1 MNLVKYFLFI
11 ISLLFLSC
19 EDIIDVDL
27 NDAAPHLVIIGEIN
41 NQTDQQVVT
50 LSKTVPFT
58 SENRFDGLSNAQVEV
73 VDGNG
78 TVFRFIERSP
88 GIYVADHFTGMEF
101 EYYQLHVH
109 VEGKTY
115 TASSRMPPLVGV
127 DSVGTAVS
135 DLFGEEQKYVALKYQ
150 DPPQEPNYY
159 RYLISVNGEPAQFVY
174 VASDKFND
182 GKYVSERLGNPDEDL
197 VTGDAVVI
205 YMQCVDKTMY
215 DFWNAVQAT
224 NPGTAAPANPPSNIS
239 NGALGYFSA
248 YSMAKIAT
256 EIK

>member
-1 MNLVKYFLFI
+1 MNLIKYLFI
-11 ISLLFLSC
+11 ISALFVSC
-19 EDIIDVDL
+19 EDVIELDL
-27 NDAAPHLVIIGEIN
+27 NESAPHLVIVGEIT

-58 SENRFDGLSNAQVEV
+58 SESRFEGISNAQVEV
-73 VDGNG
+73 VDGHG
-78 TVFRFIERSP
+78 TVFRFTERSP
-88 GIYVADHFTGMEF
+88 GVYVADHFAGIEF
-101 EYYQLHVH
+101 ETYELHVS
-109 VEGKTY
+109 VDGKAY
-115 TASSRMPPLVGV
+115 TASSQMPPLVGI

-150 DPPQEPNYY
+150 DPPHEPNYY
-159 RYLISVNGEPAQFVY
+159 RYLISVNDGPVQFVY

-197 VTGDAVVI
+197 VTGDAVVV
-205 YMQCVDKTMY
+205 YMQCVDKAMF

-239 NGALGYFSA
+239 NGALGYFGA
-248 YSMAKIAT
+248 YSMAKITT